1 MSELKLENHLK
12 TTESQIWFNYYGIIF
27 FRKTTECLI
36 SPDIVVFRAQAISE
50 SSRKRNRR
58 KKLCF
63 RENLGVT
70 RPLSLKLKNNAIS
83 QLVAASYL
91 RGTVPSL

>member
-1 MSELKLENHLK
+1 M
-12 TTESQIWFNYYGIIF
+12 
-27 FRKTTECLI
+27 TECQI

-70 RPLSLKLKNNAIS
+70 RPLGLLLKNNAIS

-91 RGTVPSL
+91 RGTVPSLLCEIYMHCSSIKI